1 MKYLSSQDPEIAHL
15 IEAETMR
22 QSESLTL
29 IPSENHT
36 SPAVLEAL
44 GTVFS
49 DKYAEGYPGR
59 RYYAGNQVADEL
71 ETLVRDRA
79 KALFGVPYAN
89 VQPYSG
95 SPANLAVYLAVM
107 NPGDTFLGLDL
118 AHGGHL
124 THGYA
129 LNATGR
135 IWRGVPY
142 HVKSDGTIDLDE
154 VRKLAKKEKPK
165 VIVCGGTALPRAI
178 PFKQFAEIADE
189 CGALLMADVSH
200 IAGLIAGGA
209 HESPVPFVHIITT
222 TTHKTLRGP
231 RGAMILVTQ
240 KGLDADKDLGS
251 KIDKAIIP
259 GAQGGPHLNNI
270 AGIGIALKEASQPG
284 FKDYAERIVRN
295 AKSLAE
301 ALMERGI
308 TLVSGGTD
316 NHLILADL
324 TSSGV
329 GRGVLFNDGLE
340 RIGLI
345 ANKNTVPQ
353 EQGSPIYPSG
363 LRLGTPAVTT
373 RGLDVSHMK
382 QIASWISQFSAHT
395 KDVQVPS
402 DKDARA
408 AVLSQFRA
416 TFNTDPFYDSLREEV
431 RALALRY
438 PIPAAPNHAID

>member
-1 MKYLSSQDPEIAHL
+1 
-15 IEAETMR
+15 
-22 QSESLTL
+22 
-29 IPSENHT
+29 
-36 SPAVLEAL
+36 
-44 GTVFS
+44 
-49 DKYAEGYPGR
+49 
-59 RYYAGNQVADEL
+59 
-71 ETLVRDRA
+71 
-79 KALFGVPYAN
+79 
-89 VQPYSG
+89 
-95 SPANLAVYLAVM
+95 
-107 NPGDTFLGLDL
+107 
-118 AHGGHL
+118 
-124 THGYA
+124 
-129 LNATGR
+129 
-135 IWRGVPY
+135 
-142 HVKSDGTIDLDE
+142 VKSDGTIDLDE

-284 FKDYAERIVRN
+284 FKDYTERIVQN

-301 ALMERGI
+301 ALTESGM

-316 NHLILADL
+316 NHHILADL
-324 TSSGV
+324 TPSGI

-382 QIASWISQFSAHT
+382 QIASWISQFSEHI
-395 KDVQVPS
+395 KDVQIPS
-402 DKDARA
+402 DKEVRA

-416 TFNTDPFYDSLREEV
+416 TLNSDPFYDSLREEV
-431 RALALRY
+431 RALAMRY
-438 PIPAAPNHAID
+438 PIPAVSNHAID